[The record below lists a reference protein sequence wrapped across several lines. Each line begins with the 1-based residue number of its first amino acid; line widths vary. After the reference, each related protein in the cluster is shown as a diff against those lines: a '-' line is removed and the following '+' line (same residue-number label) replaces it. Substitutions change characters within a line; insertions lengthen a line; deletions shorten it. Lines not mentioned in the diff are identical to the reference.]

1 MTSTHT
7 TSPRAEIEQLFAVHG
22 ALIYGE
28 SVNQIEHALQCATLA
43 ETAGASESLIVA
55 VLLHDVGH
63 MMHRDT
69 AGALQAGMDDGH
81 EALGA
86 KYLARWFGPAVT
98 QPVALHVQ
106 AKRYLCA
113 LEPGYHASLSSISQR
128 TLEIQGGPMSHTDIE
143 AFEAQDY
150 ADDAV
155 AVRRWDDLGKQ
166 AEIQTLPL
174 AHFMAVL
181 ERCAAAQSSSAI

>member
-1 MTSTHT
+1 MTSTH

-43 ETAGASESLIVA
+43 ENAGASDALIVA

-63 MMHRDT
+63 MMHRDA
-69 AGALQAGMDDGH
+69 AGALQAGVDDGH

-113 LEPGYHASLSSISQR
+113 REPGYHASLSPISQR
-128 TLEIQGGPMSHTDIE
+128 TLEIQGGPLSPAEIE
-143 AFEAQDY
+143 AFEAQ
-150 ADDAV
+150 AHANDAV
-155 AVRRWDDLGKQ
+155 TARRWDDLSKQ
-166 AEIQTLPL
+166 AEVQTPPL
-174 AHFMAVL
+174 THFMAML
-181 ERCAAAQSSSAI
+181 ERCAAARSSLAL

>member
-1 MTSTHT
+1 MTPTH

-28 SVNQIEHALQCATLA
+28 SVNQIDHALQCAKLA
-43 ETAGASESLIVA
+43 ENAGASDALIIA
-55 VLLHDVGH
+55 ALLHDVGH
-63 MMHRDT
+63 MMHRDA
-69 AGALQAGMDDGH
+69 AGALQAGVDDGH

-98 QPVALHVQ
+98 QPVTLHVQ

-113 LEPGYHASLSSISQR
+113 REPGYHASLSPISQR
-128 TLEIQGGPMSHTDIE
+128 TLEIQGGPMSPAEIE
-143 AFEAQDY
+143 AFEAQ
-150 ADDAV
+150 AHANDAV

-166 AEIQTLPL
+166 AEMQTPPL
-174 AHFMAVL
+174 THFMAML
-181 ERCAAAQSSSAI
+181 ERCAAARSSSAL